1 MFELLFSGKLDVYMY
16 SILEDVFVVL
26 MLYSFIK
33 LILLSSLIELIWPTQ
48 FFNRRNSMG
57 VTTSLRLRTYTE
69 VLLKLRLSTV
79 SFSYLTLLV
88 VFK

>member
-33 LILLSSLIELIWPTQ
+33 LVLLSSIVELIWPTQ

-57 VTTSLRLRTYTE
+57 ITSLRLRTYTE
-69 VLLKLRLSTV
+69 VLLKLRSSSI

-88 VFK
+88 IFR

>member
-1 MFELLFSGKLDVYMY
+1 MFELLYSSKLDAYMY

-33 LILLSSLIELIWPTQ
+33 LVLLSSLIELIWPTQ